1 MTVTHIID
9 TVLKRFVCCWERNTN
24 IRHKGPNIGHKGP
37 AYVNKGPKT
46 TDRGPRPKLQF
57 PHL

>member
-9 TVLKRFVCCWERNTN
+9 RLYLNVSYVAGSRLIETPM
-24 IRHKGPNIGHKGP
+24 HKGPNIGHKGP

-46 TDRGPRPKLQF
+46 TDRGAQT
-57 PHL
+57 